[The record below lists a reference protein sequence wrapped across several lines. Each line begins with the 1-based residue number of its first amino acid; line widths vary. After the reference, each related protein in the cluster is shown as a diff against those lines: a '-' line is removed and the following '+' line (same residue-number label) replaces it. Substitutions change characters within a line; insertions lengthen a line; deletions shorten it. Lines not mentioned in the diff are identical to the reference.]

1 MTNGLESMTRL
12 RKTLTD
18 ARDLLERAVAH
29 SGLSL
34 RSFAETVMV
43 RDERT
48 VRRWRAGDVPIP
60 AVCIRKL
67 EQYVRE

>member
-1 MTNGLESMTRL
+1 MRERRTLGRMADDSMAL
-12 RKTLTD
+12 F
-18 ARDLLERAVAH
+18 ERALAK

-48 VRRWRAGDVPIP
+48 VRRWRAGDTPIP
-60 AVCIRKL
+60 DVVTRKL
-67 EQYVRE
+67 EQYLRE